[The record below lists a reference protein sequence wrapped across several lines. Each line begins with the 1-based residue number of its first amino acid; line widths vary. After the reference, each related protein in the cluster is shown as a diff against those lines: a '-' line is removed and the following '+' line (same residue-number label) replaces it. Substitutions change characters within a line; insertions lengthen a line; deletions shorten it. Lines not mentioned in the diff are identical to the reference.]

1 MIQTS
6 EEILTN
12 GHGEVATPDNKAGHA
27 RSLTPVPPLPVG
39 EGYGSSLREFQVD
52 DAPLSTEG
60 IVLEVKRRRT
70 FAIISHP
77 DAGKTTLTEKLLLF
91 GGAIQMAGTVKAR
104 KSGRHATSDWLEI
117 EKQRGI
123 SVASSV
129 MQFTFD
135 DCVINLLDTPGH
147 QDFSEDTYRVL
158 TAVDAAVM
166 VVDAAKGVEEQT
178 IKLLEVCRL
187 RNTPIITFI
196 NKMDREV
203 REPLEVLDEI
213 ESVLKI
219 KCAPVTWPIGM
230 GKRFQG
236 VYHLLNDQVL
246 RFLPGEA
253 KAGQEVEVLQGVEIE
268 QLAKQ
273 CPSEMQT
280 MRDETELVMG
290 AGASFDLE
298 EFLRA
303 QQTPVFF
310 GSGVNNFGVREILRA
325 LVDWAPAPLPRATD
339 VRMVQPTEP
348 AFTGF
353 VFKIQAN
360 MDPNHR
366 DRIAFMRVCSGRYS
380 SGMKVKHRRTG
391 KDMKLANAVTFM
403 ANERTRMDE
412 AYAGDIIGVHNHGQ
426 LQIGDV
432 LTEGEALTFKG
443 IPYFAPELFSRARL
457 RDPMKAKQLQKGLRQ
472 LGEEGAVQVF
482 EPLTD
487 TSNPLI
493 GAVGQLQF
501 EVVEHRLK
509 SEYGVDA
516 VFERAGI
523 QTARWVTC
531 PDAAHLAEFV
541 KANQN
546 RLAKD
551 VDGNYAY
558 LADSG
563 VNLRLAQERWPKVQF
578 FATREHGQQLS

>member
-6 EEILTN
+6 EEIRS
-12 GHGEVATPDNKAGHA
+12 GDVPVSPDGIA
-27 RSLTPVPPLPVG
+27 R
-39 EGYGSSLREFQVD
+39 
-52 DAPLSTEG
+52 
-60 IVLEVKRRRT
+60 EVKRRRT

-219 KCAPVTWPIGM
+219 ACAPVTWPIGM

-253 KAGQEVEVLQGVEIE
+253 KAGQEVETLHGAEID
-268 QLAKQ
+268 QLAKV

-280 MRDETELVMG
+280 MRDEIELISG
-290 AGASFDLE
+290 AGAAFDLQ
-298 EFLRA
+298 EFLKG

-310 GSGVNNFGVREILRA
+310 GSGVNNFGVREILQA
-325 LVDWAPAPLPRATD
+325 LVDWAPAPLPRETD
-339 VRMVQPTEP
+339 VRMVLPTEE

-366 DRIAFMRVCSGRYS
+366 DRIAFMRVCSGRYTQ
-380 SGMKVKHRRTG
+380 GMKVKHRRTG
-391 KDMKLANAVTFM
+391 KEMKLANAVTFM

-432 LTEGEALTFKG
+432 LTEGENLTFKG

-482 EPLTD
+482 EPLQD
-487 TSNPLI
+487 SNPLI

-509 SEYGVDA
+509 AEYGVDA

-523 QTARWVTC
+523 HTARWVTC
-531 PDAAHLAEFV
+531 ADKLHFNEFV
-541 KANQN
+541 KANQAK
-546 RLAKD
+546 LAKD

-558 LADSG
+558 LADTG
-563 VNLRLAQERWPKVQF
+563 VNLRLTQERWPKVEF
-578 FATREHGQQLS
+578 HATREHGQQLN

>member
-1 MIQTS
+1 MS
-6 EEILTN
+6 ELVGDDSID
-12 GHGEVATPDNKAGHA
+12 TPDAATADAAIA
-27 RSLTPVPPLPVG
+27 R
-39 EGYGSSLREFQVD
+39 
-52 DAPLSTEG
+52 
-60 IVLEVKRRRT
+60 EVKRRRT

-129 MQFTFD
+129 MQFTYD

-203 REPLEVLDEI
+203 RDPLEVLDEI

-219 KCAPVTWPIGM
+219 HCAPVTWPIGM

-236 VYHLLNDQVL
+236 VYHLLNDSVL
-246 RFLPGEA
+246 RFTPGEE
-253 KAGQEVEVLQGVEIE
+253 KAGQEVEVLQGAQIE
-268 QLAKQ
+268 KLAEL

-290 AGASFDLE
+290 AGASFDLQ
-298 EFLRA
+298 EFLKGK
-303 QQTPVFF
+303 QTPVFF
-310 GSGVNNFGVREILRA
+310 GSGINNFGVREVLRA
-325 LVDWAPAPLPRATD
+325 LVDWAPSPLPRETD
-339 VRMVQPTEP
+339 KRMVQPTES

-366 DRIAFMRVCSGRYS
+366 DRIAFLRVCSGKYA
-380 SGMKVKHRRTG
+380 SGMKVKHRRSG
-391 KDMKLANAVTFM
+391 KEMKLANAVTFM

-412 AYAGDIIGVHNHGQ
+412 AYAGDIIGIHNHGQ

-457 RDPMKAKQLQKGLRQ
+457 RDPMKAKQLEKGLRQ

-482 EPLTD
+482 SPLVDNT
-487 TSNPLI
+487 PLI

-509 SEYGVDA
+509 AEYGVDA

-523 QTARWVTC
+523 HTARWITC
-531 PDAAHLAEFV
+531 PDVAHFNEFI
-541 KANQN
+541 KANQA

-558 LADSG
+558 LADTG
-563 VNLRLAQERWPKVQF
+563 VNLRLAMERWPKVQF
-578 FATREHGQQLS
+578 HATREHGQQLG

>member
-1 MIQTS
+1 MTDS
-6 EEILTN
+6 PAET
-12 GHGEVATPDNKAGHA
+12 VTAGAPAIA
-27 RSLTPVPPLPVG
+27 R
-39 EGYGSSLREFQVD
+39 
-52 DAPLSTEG
+52 
-60 IVLEVKRRRT
+60 EVKRRRT

-77 DAGKTTLTEKLLLF
+77 DAGKTTLTEKLLLY

-129 MQFTFD
+129 MQFAYD

-166 VVDAAKGVEEQT
+166 VVDAAKGVEAQT

-196 NKMDREV
+196 NKLDREV

-219 KCAPVTWPIGM
+219 HCAPVTWPIGM

-236 VYHLLNDQVL
+236 VYHLLNDEVL
-246 RFLPGEA
+246 RFTPGEE
-253 KAGQEVEVLQGVEIE
+253 KAGEVEVLRGAQIDG
-268 QLAKQ
+268 LAQ
-273 CPSEMQT
+273 HCPAEMQT
-280 MRDETELVMG
+280 MRDETELVLG
-290 AGASFDLE
+290 AGASFDLQ
-298 EFLRA
+298 EFLHGK
-303 QQTPVFF
+303 QTPVFF
-310 GSGVNNFGVREILRA
+310 GSGINNFGVREVLRA
-325 LVDWAPAPLPRATD
+325 LIDWAPPPCPRETD
-339 VRMVQPTEP
+339 KRLVQPDEP

-366 DRIAFMRVCSGRYS
+366 DRIAFMRVCSGRYT

-391 KDMKLANAVTFM
+391 KEMKLANAVTFM
-403 ANERTRMDE
+403 ANERTRMED
-412 AYAGDIIGVHNHGQ
+412 AYAGDIIGIHNHGQ

-457 RDPMKAKQLQKGLRQ
+457 RDPMKAKQLEKGLRQ

-482 EPLTD
+482 SPLLD
-487 TSNPLI
+487 NAPLI

-509 SEYGVDA
+509 DEYGVDA

-523 QTARWVTC
+523 HTARWVTC
-531 PDAAHLAEFV
+531 PDVNHLNEFV
-541 KANQN
+541 KANQG

-558 LADSG
+558 LADTG

-578 FATREHGQQLS
+578 HATREHGQQLLD

>member
-1 MIQTS
+1 MTES
-6 EEILTN
+6 PTENVT
-12 GHGEVATPDNKAGHA
+12 AGVPAIA
-27 RSLTPVPPLPVG
+27 R
-39 EGYGSSLREFQVD
+39 E
-52 DAPLSTEG
+52 A
-60 IVLEVKRRRT
+60 KRRRT

-129 MQFTFD
+129 MQFAYD

-166 VVDAAKGVEEQT
+166 VVDAAKGVEAQT

-219 KCAPVTWPIGM
+219 HCAPVTWPIGM

-236 VYHLLNDQVL
+236 VYHLLKDEVL
-246 RFLPGEA
+246 RFTPGEE
-253 KAGQEVEVLQGVEIE
+253 KAGEVEVLRGTQIDA
-268 QLAKQ
+268 LAQ
-273 CPSEMQT
+273 HCPSEMQT
-280 MRDETELVMG
+280 MRDETELVAG
-290 AGASFDLE
+290 AGASFDLQD
-298 EFLRA
+298 FLQGR
-303 QQTPVFF
+303 QTPVFF
-310 GSGVNNFGVREILRA
+310 GSGINNFGVREVLRA
-325 LVDWAPAPLPRATD
+325 LIDWAPAPQPRETD
-339 VRMVQPTEP
+339 KRLVQPDEP
-348 AFTGF
+348 AFSGF

-366 DRIAFMRVCSGRYS
+366 DRIAFMRVCSGRYT

-391 KDMKLANAVTFM
+391 KEMKLANAVTFM
-403 ANERTRMDE
+403 ANERARMEE
-412 AYAGDIIGVHNHGQ
+412 AYAGDIIGIHNHGQ

-457 RDPMKAKQLQKGLRQ
+457 RDPMKAKQLEKGLRQ

-482 EPLTD
+482 SPLLD
-487 TSNPLI
+487 NAPLI

-509 SEYGVDA
+509 DEYGVDA
-516 VFERAGI
+516 AFERAGI
-523 QTARWVTC
+523 HTARWVTC
-531 PDAAHLAEFV
+531 TDANHLNEFV
-541 KANQN
+541 KANQG

-558 LADSG
+558 LADTG

-578 FATREHGQQLS
+578 HATREHGQQLAE